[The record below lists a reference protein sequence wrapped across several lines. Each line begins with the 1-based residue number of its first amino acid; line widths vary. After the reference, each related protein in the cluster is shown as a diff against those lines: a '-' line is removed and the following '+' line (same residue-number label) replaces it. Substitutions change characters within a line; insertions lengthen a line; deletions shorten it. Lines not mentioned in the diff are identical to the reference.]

1 LCLCV
6 FVFLCLCGGGM
17 VVPVLA
23 FLPGAVAATATATG
37 QGTANGFVE
46 GWFPLTQNEQFLLNG
61 TAPLI
66 DTPVEKDNKN
76 DTKRHSKEKKNTT
89 NKNNKNNNN
98 TNNNKNK
105 NNSTTPSSPPT
116 PTQPYCGE
124 IYLRARVTTTTAAKC
139 VSSIV
144 PVVTPIN
151 YIPPTEFNIDLLW
164 QWLTLN
170 LNYGVYPVMEG
181 KFIQEAHDWYYSKCN
196 WER

>member
-1 LCLCV
+1 
-6 FVFLCLCGGGM
+6 M
-17 VVPVLA
+17 VVSVLA

-76 DTKRHSKEKKNTT
+76 DTKRHRKEKKNTT
-89 NKNNKNNNN
+89 NKNNKNN
-98 TNNNKNK
+98 TRTNNKNK
-105 NNSTTPSSPPT
+105 NNSTTSTTPSSPPT

-181 KFIQEAHDWYYSKCN
+181 KYPGST
-196 WER
+196 

>member
-1 LCLCV
+1 
-6 FVFLCLCGGGM
+6 
-17 VVPVLA
+17 
-23 FLPGAVAATATATG
+23 
-37 QGTANGFVE
+37 
-46 GWFPLTQNEQFLLNG
+46 LTQNEQFLLNG

-76 DTKRHSKEKKNTT
+76 DTKRHRKEKKNTT
-89 NKNNKNNNN
+89 NNNNNKNNS
-98 TNNNKNK
+98 T
-105 NNSTTPSSPPT
+105 STTPSSPPT

-181 KFIQEAHDWYYSKCN
+181 KCPGST
-196 WER
+196 